1 MLRTKFEAILAL
13 RDQDFDVD
21 VTLAD
26 NELVF
31 HTRKLLRQKDSLRE
45 AIADLQVT
53 IEKEKVSSWAKA
65 MDECKEFTD
74 TWALDYTVRM
84 PSHMLGQA
92 VCVDRQWFLV
102 KFTSPARICL
112 MAVCAHLRISPQLL
126 EHTQIY
132 RSCVPSCKSAFRWL
146 GPRRAPPSRSNL
158 PLRTPS
164 FKLAGAPI
172 WCSKM
177 PRERD
182 QPALAELPATAA
194 GYPTT
199 LRFAPPCR

>member
-132 RSCVPSCKSAFRWL
+132 RSCVPSC
-146 GPRRAPPSRSNL
+146 
-158 PLRTPS
+158 
-164 FKLAGAPI
+164 
-172 WCSKM
+172 
-177 PRERD
+177 
-182 QPALAELPATAA
+182 
-194 GYPTT
+194 
-199 LRFAPPCR
+199 